1 MKFLSYSFQ
10 GRASWGLATDTG
22 VVSLSSASYPTL
34 RSALVAG
41 VLEKLGAAAQGQ
53 ADTCTLMQI
62 TYLPVITDP
71 GKIICIGHNY
81 EEHRIETERDKTE
94 NPTVFLRV
102 AESQTGHLQP
112 LLMPQESDHFD
123 YEGEIAVVIGQSGR
137 RIPRSRAWE
146 HVAGYSAYNDGSV
159 RDWQRHTTQFTP
171 GKNFVGTGA
180 FGPVLVTRGDI
191 ADGEELT
198 LTTRLNGQVMQQAT
212 TAMMIFP
219 IPRLIE
225 YVSTFTSLAP
235 GDVIVSGTPGG
246 VGARRQPPVWMK
258 EGDLLEV
265 EVSKIGVLRN
275 RVEKEK
281 IKVAFQAPTGLDEWF
296 LTSETGDNHE
306 KTIFHKEFVGCD
318 CRDGRGC
325 AGRGLG
331 SGLARP
337 TDQVDLVATRR
348 GGARYFGAFH
358 CGESEQAIGPAH
370 RGGKPSRRTKRHRCP
385 SRYALTRRWI
395 CLLLCDHGRDG
406 DQHLHLQGLAV
417 RPGKRLCTGALDRSQ
432 PFRDRCRPRFYRQH
446 PGRCHRPGQSP
457 ARKIGHRFRGA

>member
-10 GRASWGLATDTG
+10 DQASWGLATDTG

-41 VLEKLGAAAQGQ
+41 VLEKLGDAAQGQ
-53 ADTCTLMQI
+53 IDTCSLEQI
-62 TYLPVITDP
+62 KYLPVITDP

-102 AESQTGHLQP
+102 ADSQTGHLQP

-123 YEGEIAVVIGQSGR
+123 YEGEIAVVIGKGGR
-137 RIPRSRAWE
+137 RISQTRAWE

-171 GKNFVGTGA
+171 GKNFVATGA
-180 FGPVLVTRGDI
+180 FGPFMVTRGEI

-198 LTTRLNGQVMQQAT
+198 LTTRLNGQVMQKAT

-225 YVSTFTSLAP
+225 YVSTFTTLAP

-258 EGDLLEV
+258 EGDLVEI

-281 IKVAFQAPTGLDEWF
+281 I
-296 LTSETGDNHE
+296 
-306 KTIFHKEFVGCD
+306 
-318 CRDGRGC
+318 
-325 AGRGLG
+325 
-331 SGLARP
+331 
-337 TDQVDLVATRR
+337 
-348 GGARYFGAFH
+348 
-358 CGESEQAIGPAH
+358 
-370 RGGKPSRRTKRHRCP
+370 
-385 SRYALTRRWI
+385 
-395 CLLLCDHGRDG
+395 
-406 DQHLHLQGLAV
+406 
-417 RPGKRLCTGALDRSQ
+417 
-432 PFRDRCRPRFYRQH
+432 
-446 PGRCHRPGQSP
+446 
-457 ARKIGHRFRGA
+457 